1 MAVMDLK
8 ALVDMLALKPVLL
21 TGATVA
27 VLEVVQF
34 ASTRV
39 CLMPRV
45 F

>member
-1 MAVMDLK
+1 MAVMVLQ

-27 VLEVVQF
+27 VREVVQF

-39 CLMPRV
+39 CLLPRV
-45 F
+45 S